1 MSLWTRLKNVF
12 NGSRVDREID
22 EELESHLAEGMARGR
37 DPEEVRRA
45 FGSPLRHREASRDAR
60 LVTWLDSLR
69 ADAIFGFR
77 QLRKNK
83 LTSAAAI
90 LSLALALGACT
101 AAFRLI
107 DALLLRPLPVSHP
120 EQLFA
125 LERTGVDAK
134 GKMRPYDQW
143 EYPLFRRMRQA
154 AKDQAELVAISP
166 AERTDLTYSGDEE
179 MEKAYLQYVS
189 GWMFDSFGLK
199 PALGRSFTEHDDQTV
214 GAHPVAI
221 LSYDYWTHRFGE
233 DPQVVGRTFRM
244 GNQIYE
250 IVGVSEKGFTGSEP
264 GTMNDIF
271 VPTMMHPCAGRS
283 DCSWFRTLARIQP
296 GVPLEPLRAKLDAVD
311 RGFLEERA
319 QGFTAMTPQAIQNFV
334 TQRVSMEPASAGV
347 SGFQEGNRRPLA
359 ALAVLVGLVLL
370 IACANVANLLTA
382 QAAAREREMALR
394 VSIGGGRLRL
404 IQLVLVGSGWIAG
417 LAAVLGTLFA
427 WWAAPFVVRMIN
439 PPDNPVR
446 LDLPADW
453 RVLLF
458 GIGLTFAVTLLFGLA
473 PALRASG
480 VQPASALKGGQ
491 NPHARHRL
499 MSVLAA
505 LQVAFCILVVY
516 VAGLFAGTFEHLSH
530 RPTGFSTER
539 ILTLDTVTKNRVP
552 RESWEAVRQRVSSV
566 PGVERAAL
574 SSWPLLNEW
583 SWNDGISVNGAPPS
597 DALAYFLSVS
607 PSWMETM
614 KIDFVDGVDLRPG
627 DSIPGAVIVNQ
638 AFAKLFFN
646 AENPVGKSFEEVEDS
661 GPRKTFHV
669 VGLVR
674 DACYRDLR
682 ECVLPTVYLP
692 FRDKE
697 DRASL
702 IVRTSSTNP
711 LALAQTLRKVVAQAN
726 SEFYVSRIR
735 TQQEINDAQT
745 VRERLLATLA
755 LFFAGVAVLLAGV
768 GLFGVLHYSVIQR
781 RRDIGI
787 RLALGAR
794 GSNIVRT
801 VCGEMVAMIFAGIL
815 AGIVLGMLAVRPIE
829 ALLYGVTASDTTML
843 VIPIMTIVVATV
855 VAAFPPVLRAVHIDP
870 AAMLRAE

>member
-1 MSLWTRLKNVF
+1 MSLWTRLRNALG
-12 NGSRVDREID
+12 GSRVNREID
-22 EELESHLAEGMARGR
+22 EELESHIADAVADGR
-37 DPEEVRRA
+37 DHEEVRRA
-45 FGSPLRHREASRDAR
+45 FGSPLRHREASRDVR
-60 LVTWLDSLR
+60 VSVWLDSLR

-120 EQLFA
+120 EQLFVM
-125 LERTGVDAK
+125 ERIGIDPE
-134 GKMRPYDQW
+134 GKARPYDDW
-143 EYPLFRRMRQA
+143 EYPLFRRMREA
-154 AKDQAELVAISP
+154 AKDQAELVAISG
-166 AERTDLTYSGDEE
+166 AERADVTYAGDDE
-179 MEKAYLQYVS
+179 MEKAHLQYVS
-189 GWMFDSFGLK
+189 GWMFESFGLK
-199 PALGRSFTEHDDQTV
+199 PALGRSFTEHDDQIL
-214 GAHPVAI
+214 GAHPVAV

-233 DPQVVGRTFRM
+233 DPHVVGRTFRM

-250 IVGVSEKGFTGSEP
+250 IIGVSQKGFTGTEP

-283 DCSWFRTLARIQP
+283 DCSWFRTFARIYS
-296 GVPLEPLRAKLDAVD
+296 GVPTEPLRARLDSVD
-311 RGFLEERA
+311 RRFLEERA

-334 TQRVSMEPASAGV
+334 GQRVSWESASAGV
-347 SGFQEGNRRPLA
+347 SGFQRGNRRPLA
-359 ALAVLVGLVLL
+359 ALSVLVALVLL

-404 IQLVLVGSGWIAG
+404 IQLVLVGSAWIAG
-417 LAAVLGTLFA
+417 LAALLGTCFA

-458 GIGLTFAVTLLFGLA
+458 GIALTFIVTLLFGLA

-480 VQPASALKGGQ
+480 VQPASALKGGEK
-491 NPHARHRL
+491 PHARHRL
-499 MSVLAA
+499 MSLLAA
-505 LQVAFCILVVY
+505 TQVAFCILVVY
-516 VAGLFAGTFEHLSH
+516 VAGLFTATFEHLSH

-539 ILTLDTVTKNRVP
+539 ILTLDTVTKSQAP
-552 RESWEAVRQRVSSV
+552 REAWEEVRQRVSAV
-566 PGVERAAL
+566 PGVEKASLA
-574 SSWPLLNEW
+574 SWPLLNGW
-583 SWNDGISVNGAPPS
+583 SQNNGISVNGTPP
-597 DALAYFLSVS
+597 DDLLAYVLSVS
-607 PSWMETM
+607 PGWAETL
-614 KIDFVDGVDLRPG
+614 KVDLVAGEDLPPA
-627 DSIPGAVIVNQ
+627 DADANAVIVNQ
-638 AFAKLFFN
+638 AFAKLFFKG
-646 AENPVGKSFEEVEDS
+646 ENPVGKPFEEVWDD
-661 GPRKTFHV
+661 GPRHTFHV

-674 DACYRDLR
+674 DACYRNLR

-697 DRASL
+697 DRATL
-702 IVRTSSTNP
+702 IVRTASANP
-711 LALAQTLRKVVAQAN
+711 LALAQTLRKIVAQAN
-726 SEFYVSRIR
+726 PEFRVSRIR

-745 VRERLLATLA
+745 VSERLLAMLG
-755 LFFAGVAVLLAGV
+755 LFFAGVAVVLAGV

-787 RLALGAR
+787 RMALGAR
-794 GSNIVRT
+794 GSNIVRL
-801 VCGEMVAMIFAGIL
+801 VCGEVLVMIGAGIA

-829 ALLYGVTASDTTML
+829 ALFYGVTAAD
-843 VIPIMTIVVATV
+843 ATV
-855 VAAFPPVLRAVHIDP
+855 LVVPIVTTLAATILAALPPVLRAVRIDP
-870 AAMLRAE
+870 ASMLRAE